1 MVATFNIERAIFIS
15 IITVIALSQGCSNH
29 PEGAPYKALTP
40 APSTVSSS
48 ACIDVEGI
56 VLGDITSNSKVSLYK
71 TSSLNFTIVMSKI
84 RTAQPVSWEIVNE
97 SGGFRFN
104 CLSHGTYAFVIPT
117 SSYKSSV
124 GSPLPY
130 EFDCRNF
137 CLRIAFQGGD
147 PRYAVGAFSIRDPTA
162 QNRSTFARNSLSC
175 DTLRGSLYKKCPL
188 GLG

>member
-15 IITVIALSQGCSNH
+15 IMTVIALSQGCLNR
-29 PEGAPYKALTP
+29 PEAAPYKALTP

-56 VLGDITSNSKVSLYK
+56 VLGDITSNSKVSSYR
-71 TSSLNFTIVMSKI
+71 TSSLNFTIVMGKI
-84 RTAQPVSWEIVNE
+84 RTTQPVSWEIVNE

-104 CLSHGTYAFVIPT
+104 CLSHGTYTFVIPT
-117 SSYKSSV
+117 SSYRGSV

-147 PRYAVGAFSIRDPTA
+147 PGYAVGAFSIRDAFA
-162 QNRSTFARNSLSC
+162 QNRSTYVRNSLSC
-175 DTLRGSLYKKCPL
+175 DTLTGSLYKKWPL
-188 GLG
+188 GFG